1 MPQQNFVNNFCHE
14 LMSITNVSI
23 MSNEDKHCNVIYFIH
38 YILAV
43 FYCVSTAAEVHI
55 LSLLETI
62 KQQQDQLVAKV
73 NYLSSRLNSTPG
85 PDVEMPD
92 NIHFT
97 PGTIGGSGGI

>member
-1 MPQQNFVNNFCHE
+1 
-14 LMSITNVSI
+14 MST
-23 MSNEDKHCNVIYFIH
+23 
-38 YILAV
+38 
-43 FYCVSTAAEVHI
+43 EVLI

-92 NIHFT
+92 NIHFPLEQLEAVEASEMFLKEQRVVSFLT
-97 PGTIGGSGGI
+97 